1 MNKIFNIF
9 NVKNQKFLTLTILL
23 CLTALVITGCKKKDK
38 SDSNKNIVE
47 IGTQKTDHAWYYFT
61 QDGFAQVDNPRNAPF
76 AGSVPYTEAVRISCA
91 NNGATAPDGTVKAYA
106 LANRLGVIC
115 FEDEKISV
123 AKDVNVFANRTAG
136 NLVFIDGTPLFS
148 VYKSAFFNDTISSAA
163 YKNDTSAHLFL
174 VQFDDA
180 SKISYPVINSTN
192 LTEKSNAEVTD
203 FFWDGNDWFCSIKSV
218 LDTGDGKTDFSYIKF
233 RPATPI
239 VSISP
244 VSAADLITVKQS
256 SVSEFRE
263 VMSVKPYAQAPERIR
278 NMLKSFNQTIPF
290 TVEVKTAAGTS
301 SRIYE
306 NEAPG
311 SFETELNAK
320 AIISQSW
327 SAALFEDG
335 TLFIEGALPG
345 KHILRGGKPVAI
357 RLPKLD
363 EGYIYSDFV
372 ISGTTLYAAWEQTD
386 FYKITRSGFLS
397 VDLDSTLYKAVK

>member
-1 MNKIFNIF
+1 MNKFF
-9 NVKNQKFLTLTILL
+9 NVMNKFFLLTLIVLN
-23 CLTALVITGCKKKDK
+23 LVCFLFSGCKKKDK
-38 SDSNKNIVE
+38 SKENQEIMQ
-47 IGTQKTDHAWYYFT
+47 IGTQKTDHTWYYFT
-61 QDGFAQVDNPRNAPF
+61 QDGFAQIDNPRNAPF
-76 AGSVPYTEAVRISCA
+76 AGSFPYTEAVRISSA
-91 NNGATAPDGTVKAYA
+91 NNGAALPDGTVKAYA

-115 FEDEKISV
+115 FEDDKISV

-148 VYKSAFFNDTISSAA
+148 VYKSAFFNDTISSAS
-163 YKNDTSAHLFL
+163 YKNDTSSHLFL

-203 FFWDGNDWFCSIKSV
+203 FFWDGSDWFCSIKSV
-218 LDTGDGKTDFSYIKF
+218 SDSSDGKTEFSYIKF
-233 RPATPI
+233 RPASPL

-263 VMSVKPYAQAPERIR
+263 AMSVKPYSLAPERIC

-290 TVEVKTAAGTS
+290 VIEVKTAAGTS

-306 NEAPG
+306 NEVPG

-335 TLFIEGALPG
+335 TLFIEGALPS
-345 KHILRGGKPVAI
+345 KHIIRGGKPVAI

-386 FYKITRSGFLS
+386 FYKVTRSGFLS